1 MARLA
6 MKRWCICD
14 RVYCFTIDQ
23 CTHKQACK
31 LLATLVRNYH
41 RLTHLLT
48 GVKCRATSV
57 AKKCKHVEAMWIVD
71 ASTWDQF
78 WYRDNLFTLPLS
90 QDYHC
95 QEEAPEKQ
103 KSHVGAPKGH
113 YEPPVSLI
121 YYLKLF
127 DRSSKSQLQR
137 KAEIQ
142 CVIVNLQPEKK
153 FTRSMFII
161 AR

>member
-1 MARLA
+1 MLQLG
-6 MKRWCICD
+6 IS
-14 RVYCFTIDQ
+14 F
-23 CTHKQACK
+23 
-31 LLATLVRNYH
+31 
-41 RLTHLLT
+41 
-48 GVKCRATSV
+48 
-57 AKKCKHVEAMWIVD
+57 
-71 ASTWDQF
+71 
-78 WYRDNLFTLPLS
+78 DNLFTLPLS

-127 DRSSKSQLQR
+127 DLYGESQLKR

-142 CVIVNLQPEKK
+142 CVIVNLQPEKISPIQCSFLLDNLSHESK
-153 FTRSMFII
+153 HNCCGRITYNVGVKVFKQTSRTQKGVP
-161 AR
+161 